1 MGMKKWLE
9 PERLEIVIAVLIAL
23 ASLTAS
29 LAAWRTNVV
38 GSSASDANR
47 QGLIDALKKGA
58 SQNESWRRVYEE
70 AGFARDFVVASAAV
84 DAMEASG
91 DESLQSAASTQR
103 QYLLP
108 GMQMLSDPL
117 GTQEKYLNPDG
128 TFDLEKRFADLEAE
142 APDLAALDPLASFEL
157 ADQYSSEQRWLTVG
171 TVLLVISL
179 FWFGMAE
186 LTKERTRIANL
197 FVGLGVYLFGV
208 IFLAVV
214 ELVALIARAGAS

>member
-1 MGMKKWLE
+1 MGVKKWLE
-9 PERLEIVIAVLIAL
+9 PERLEVVIAVLIAL
-23 ASLTAS
+23 VSLTTS

-58 SQNESWRRVYEE
+58 SQNEDWRRVYEE
-70 AGFARDFVVASAAV
+70 AGFARDYVIASAAA
-84 DAMEASG
+84 DAMDASG
-91 DESLQSAASTQR
+91 DASLKSAASTQR

-117 GTQEKYLNPDG
+117 STQEKYLNSDG

-142 APDLAALDPLASFEL
+142 SPDLAALDPQASFKL
-157 ADQYSSEQRWLTVG
+157 AEQYSAEQRWLTIG

-179 FWFGMAE
+179 FWFGVAE
-186 LTKERTRIANL
+186 LTKDRARMVDLI
-197 FVGLGVYLFGV
+197 VGLGIFLFGV
-208 IFLAVV
+208 VFLVVV
-214 ELVALIARAGAS
+214 ELVAWIARTGAA